1 MRIGFKIILNK
12 NVKVITPQ
20 GFEGIR
26 EDIAVEMNKYALSY
40 EEMIQDI
47 FNNPEKAYFWKENI
61 EYVANKIVSDFMK
74 INNVSALKR
83 KKIVFYILQE
93 DEYTDYIVNFFPF
106 DYSIQR
112 VAYNLIDIV
121 DREN

>member
-1 MRIGFKIILNK
+1 MRIGFKIILDR

-61 EYVANKIVSDFMK
+61 EYTADKIVSDFMK

-93 DEYTDYIVNFFPF
+93 DEYTDYIVNFFPY

-121 DREN
+121 RKI

>member
-1 MRIGFKIILNK
+1 MRIGFKIILDR

-26 EDIAVEMNKYALSY
+26 EDVAVEMNKYALSY

-61 EYVANKIVSDFMK
+61 EYTADKIVSDFMK

-83 KKIVFYILQE
+83 KNIVFYILQE
-93 DEYTDYIVNFFPF
+93 DEYTDYIVNFFPY

-112 VAYNLIDIV
+112 VAYNLIDI
-121 DREN
+121 DRKI

>member
-1 MRIGFKIILNK
+1 MRIGFKIILDR

-61 EYVANKIVSDFMK
+61 EYTADKIVSDFMK

-83 KKIVFYILQE
+83 KNIVFYILQE
-93 DEYTDYIVNFFPF
+93 DEYTDYIVNFFPY

-112 VAYNLIDIV
+112 VAYNLIDI
-121 DREN
+121 DRKI

>member
-1 MRIGFKIILNK
+1 MRIGFKIILDR
-12 NVKVITPQ
+12 NVKAITPQ

-61 EYVANKIVSDFMK
+61 EYTADKIVSDFMK

-93 DEYTDYIVNFFPF
+93 DEYTDYIVNFFPY

-112 VAYNLIDIV
+112 VAYNLIDI
-121 DREN
+121 DRKI